1 MGAGLAW
8 KIWQAGYRNPDRK
21 RRELMS
27 DKLIVA
33 AIQMDCVTNDRKA
46 NLARAEALV
55 GSEDE

>member
-1 MGAGLAW
+1 
-8 KIWQAGYRNPDRK
+8 
-21 RRELMS
+21 MS

-55 GSEDE
+55 ARGRKRSQAYGAAGTVWHGISGGGAG